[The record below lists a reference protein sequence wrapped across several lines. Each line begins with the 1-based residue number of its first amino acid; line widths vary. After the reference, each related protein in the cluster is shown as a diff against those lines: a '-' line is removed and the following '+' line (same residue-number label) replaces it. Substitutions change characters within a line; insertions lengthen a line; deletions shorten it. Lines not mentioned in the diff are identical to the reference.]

1 MKNKLLPVILSVL
14 LLASCGGNQQKNE
27 KSVISQ
33 PDQATDTKAG
43 SQQQVHPG
51 KKVYDAVCLVCH
63 MADGSGVPGM
73 HPPIYESEFVNGNK
87 TELINIVLK
96 GKSGKVEVKGE
107 VYNGIMPP
115 QAHLSNQQIAD
126 VLTYMRSNF
135 ENDAGPILPEEVQKL
150 RE

>member
-1 MKNKLLPVILSVL
+1 MKNKLLLIIMSVL
-14 LLASCGGNQQKNE
+14 LLTSCGGNQQKNE

-33 PDQATDTKAG
+33 PDQAVDTKAA
-43 SQQQVHPG
+43 SQQPHPG
-51 KKVYDAVCLVCH
+51 KKVYDTTCLVCH

-73 HPPIYESEFVNGNK
+73 HPPIYESEFVNGDQ

-96 GKSGKVEVKGE
+96 GKSGEVVVKGE
-107 VYNGIMPP
+107 VYNGAMPP
-115 QAHLSNQQIAD
+115 QSHLSDQQIAD

-135 ENDAGPILPEEVQKL
+135 GNDAGPISPEDVQKL